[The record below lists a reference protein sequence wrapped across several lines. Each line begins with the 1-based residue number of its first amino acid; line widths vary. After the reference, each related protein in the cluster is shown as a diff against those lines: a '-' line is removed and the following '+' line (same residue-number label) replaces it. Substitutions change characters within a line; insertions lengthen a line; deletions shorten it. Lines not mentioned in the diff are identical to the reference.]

1 MTLVAAL
8 TPILV
13 LSAISAYLDATRG
26 MDDRRANLLLVA
38 DASLD
43 GVEQSINEATLMLTL
58 QRDDLAR
65 RRCKKVFNI
74 LQDRIVPLANVARF
88 DTEGVATCSAASDPG
103 WSLPD
108 PENNARLKRGEKTV
122 RSETYF
128 SDRSGEWLF
137 AILMRLEN
145 EEGAFAGSA
154 GLELR
159 TEQLASLM
167 HADALPDGV
176 EVALLDDRGESFG
189 SKRFAKVDPD
199 WVSSV
204 ANAESAELFVLTG
217 EDGESL
223 DVVIQPLGP
232 GNVFAAISRK
242 SPGLWSDFTLR
253 PVRSIGLPLVTFSV
267 ALLAVWIAIDSLV
280 LRWLSRL
287 TRTVRVYGAGRYQF
301 KAGDTFDKAPDEISK
316 LAHAMDVMAKDID
329 ERDKDL
335 KLAIASRDEAVREI
349 HHRVKNNLQIV
360 TSFLNLQGRQLRDP
374 EAKAAISAARHRIDA
389 LAIVHQTLYQNERL
403 EQVRLEPF
411 LSVLVT
417 HLSEA
422 LGMDESHVEIV
433 QTYADVERLAD
444 DAIPMALFIV
454 EAVTNAMKYAF
465 GPAGGQIRI
474 SLGVDVDGTTLVISD
489 NGRGFDPSTTSET
502 ENGGGLGSK
511 LMTAFSRQLSAEL
524 TVDASIDCGCRV
536 TLFMP
541 RNA

>member
-8 TPILV
+8 TPILL
-13 LSAISAYLDATRG
+13 LSAISAYLDATKG

-43 GVEQSINEATLMLTL
+43 GVEQSINGATLMLTL
-58 QRDDLAR
+58 YRDDLVR

-74 LQDRIVPLANVARF
+74 LQDRVVPLANVARF
-88 DTEGVATCSAASDPG
+88 DTDGVATCSAVSDPG

-122 RSETYF
+122 RSDTYF
-128 SDRSGEWLF
+128 SDQTGEWLF
-137 AILMRLEN
+137 AILMRLEDAD
-145 EEGAFAGSA
+145 GAFAGSA

-159 TEQLASLM
+159 TEQLAL
-167 HADALPDGV
+167 LPHGEPLPEGV

-189 SKRFAKVDPD
+189 SKRFSKINPD
-199 WVSSV
+199 WVASV
-204 ANAESAELFVLTG
+204 AKAESAKLFVLTG
-217 EDGESL
+217 VDGESL
-223 DVVIQPLGP
+223 DVVIQPVGQ

-253 PVRSIGLPLVTFSV
+253 PVRSIGLPLVAFSV
-267 ALLAVWIAIDSLV
+267 ALLAVWVAIDSLV

-301 KAGDTFDKAPDEISK
+301 KAGETFDKAPDEIAR
-316 LAHAMDVMAKDID
+316 LARAMDVMARDIG

-374 EAKAAISAARHRIDA
+374 EAKAAIAAARHRIDA

-403 EQVRLEPF
+403 EQVRLKPF
-411 LSVLVT
+411 LNGLVT

-422 LGMDESHVEIV
+422 LGMDESRVKVV
-433 QTYADVERLAD
+433 QSYADVERPAD

-474 SLGVDVDGTTLVISD
+474 SLGVDVDGTTLIISD
-489 NGRGFDPSTTSET
+489 NGRGFDPSASSET
-502 ENGGGLGSK
+502 QNGGGLGSK

-524 TVDASIDCGCRV
+524 TVDASIDGGCRL

>member
-13 LSAISAYLDATRG
+13 LSAISAYLDATKG

-58 QRDDLAR
+58 YRDDLTR

-88 DTEGVATCSAASDPG
+88 DTEGVATCSAISDSG

-122 RSETYF
+122 RSDTYF
-128 SDRSGEWLF
+128 SERSGEWLF
-137 AILMRLEN
+137 AILMRLED
-145 EEGAFAGSA
+145 EDGEFAGSA

-159 TEQLASLM
+159 AEQLAFLSQGDSL
-167 HADALPDGV
+167 PEGV

-189 SKRFAKVDPD
+189 SKRFSKIDPN
-199 WVSSV
+199 WVASV
-204 ANAESAELFVLTG
+204 AKAESAELFVLTG

-223 DVVIQPLGP
+223 DVVIQPVGP

-253 PVRSIGLPLVTFSV
+253 PVRSIGLPLVAFSV

-301 KAGDTFDKAPDEISK
+301 KAGETFDRAPDEIAR
-316 LAHAMDVMAKDID
+316 LARAMDVMAKDIG
-329 ERDKDL
+329 ERDRDL

-374 EAKAAISAARHRIDA
+374 EAKAAIAAARHRIDA

-403 EQVRLEPF
+403 EQVRLKPF
-411 LSVLVT
+411 LSGLVT

-422 LGMDESHVEIV
+422 LGMDDSRVEIV
-433 QTYADVERLAD
+433 QSYADVERPAD

-465 GPAGGQIRI
+465 GPAGGEIRI
-474 SLGVDVDGTTLVISD
+474 SLGVDVDGTTLIISD
-489 NGRGFDPSTTSET
+489 NGRGFDPSASSET
-502 ENGGGLGSK
+502 QNGGGLGSK

-524 TVDASIDCGCRV
+524 TVDASIDGGCRL

-541 RNA
+541 RNT

>member
-58 QRDDLAR
+58 QRDDLAH

-137 AILMRLEN
+137 AILMRLED

-223 DVVIQPLGP
+223 DVVIQPVGP

-335 KLAIASRDEAVREI
+335 KLAIASRAEAVREI

-422 LGMDESHVEIV
+422 LGMDESNVEIV

>member
-204 ANAESAELFVLTG
+204 ANAESAELFVLTA